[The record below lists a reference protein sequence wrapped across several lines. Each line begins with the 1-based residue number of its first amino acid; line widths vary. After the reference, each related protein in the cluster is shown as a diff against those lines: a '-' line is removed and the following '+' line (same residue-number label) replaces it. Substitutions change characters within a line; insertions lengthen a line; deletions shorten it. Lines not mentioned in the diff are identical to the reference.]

1 MKGAGP
7 GEWPCLIIYKE
18 GGEEMDA
25 VIKAVVIGV
34 LTVVLTALNQ
44 SGGDE

>member
-1 MKGAGP
+1 MR
-7 GEWPCLIIYKE
+7 
-18 GGEEMDA
+18 MDA